1 MPDRS
6 LRLLPL
12 LPSLVSGPSGVAE
25 GGGRRAFDQSFPSF
39 PSFASDRPS
48 GVTPAQGGGREGLLL
63 RERHSSSSATPSR
76 EGEGAESDSTRPS
89 GASGTSG
96 ASGDGNPG
104 GDSSPQG
111 GQGAPPPAD
120 DNPFAPPPEGAPD
133 RPWQPR
139 RPADGQGSDEG
150 QGGNGGHSPW
160 GSQWSDRQPGPAQ
173 GGGFGERPGPSGG
186 PGGQGGPEGS
196 GGPNTGLRWDPT
208 DPTQRR
214 ARYALLSGIWAF
226 FFALFSWP
234 YVALLL
240 GALALYWGISTLRAK
255 PRTADPDTPA
265 PPPGSGARPQ
275 TTAAISG
282 LVTASLAL
290 AMVAAGFAA
299 QLVYRDYYTCV
310 NDSLTNTARQ
320 SCDKLLP
327 EELRGLLGSRS

>member
-6 LRLLPL
+6 LRL
-12 LPSLVSGPSGVAE
+12 LPSLVSGPSGAAE
-25 GGGRRAFDQSFPSF
+25 GGGRGAYVPSF

-48 GVTPAQGGGREGLLL
+48 GVAPVQDGGREGLLL
-63 RERHSSSSATPSR
+63 RERNSSSSATPPR
-76 EGEGAESDSTRPS
+76 EGEGAE
-89 GASGTSG
+89 GG
-96 ASGDGNPG
+96 SGDSSGGNSG
-104 GDSSPQG
+104 GDSSSQG
-111 GQGAPPPAD
+111 GQGAPPPTD
-120 DNPFAPPPEGAPD
+120 DNPFAPPPAGTPD

-150 QGGNGGHSPW
+150 QSGNGGHSPW

-173 GGGFGERPGPSGG
+173 GGGFGDRPGSSGG

-196 GGPNTGLRWDPT
+196 GGPNAGLRWDPT

-214 ARYALLSGIWAF
+214 ARYALLAGIWAF

-240 GALALYWGISTLRAK
+240 GALSLYWGISTLRAK
-255 PRTADPDTPA
+255 PRTPDPDAPA
-265 PPPGSGARPQ
+265 SPPGARPQ

-290 AMVAAGFAA
+290 AIVAAGFTA